1 LLKDYNKDGF
11 VFFTNYNSH
20 KGKELAENPHAALV
34 FFWKELERQ
43 VRIQGLVEKVPAS
56 ESDAYFEQRP
66 VGSRIGAWASPQ
78 SAIIKDRSVL
88 EEAILQ
94 FENKFNENKIPRPE
108 YWGGYIVKPTLIE
121 FWQGRSSRL
130 HDRIQYNLQTDGT
143 WKKMRIAP

>member
-1 LLKDYNKDGF
+1 M
-11 VFFTNYNSH
+11 
-20 KGKELAENPHAALV
+20 
-34 FFWKELERQ
+34 
-43 VRIQGLVEKVPAS
+43 RIQGLVEKVPAS